1 VCQNSSMIRRSGRSS
16 ADLSATTDKAC
27 AQDEECK
34 FCATLRRTRELE
46 LFDPLPELCSPLT
59 PGVQLVNLSHSSD
72 GRLVSAKLG
81 GLWKR
86 MFEQLPL
93 IGEGLVMTRN
103 EAAILG
109 RRMMFPELAFTTH
122 GIKGASEQGGL
133 WFDFRSLGAARAM
146 HLRCESGHI
155 FGVEFDSMAGQTI
168 HRFTALPSS
177 DLDALFGWVRL
188 HQACS
193 EDLIAGPAFE
203 EAEICT
209 GESAMGQASCAGAI
223 VSMLSACCERGV
235 GLRAT
240 VQNSAVVQRAHFIPQ
255 ALQPTG
261 DWWFVCDE
269 EVGLHF
275 CPAQFTHAKAVP
287 QLDDCWPRLLF
298 YTPSDAQRPA
308 LILEPN
314 GPRPDKAT
322 GHRKHQGTS
331 P

>member
-1 VCQNSSMIRRSGRSS
+1 MIRRSCGPS
-16 ADLSATTDKAC
+16 ADLSATTDKTC
-27 AQDEECK
+27 GQDAECK
-34 FCATLRRTRELE
+34 FCATLRRAQELE

-59 PGVQLVNLSHSSD
+59 PGLQLVNLSHGHD
-72 GRLVSAKLG
+72 GRLVRAELG

-93 IGEGLVMTRN
+93 VGKGLVMTRN

-109 RRMMFPELAFTTH
+109 RRMTFPELAFTTH

-133 WFDFRSLGAARAM
+133 WFDFRSLGAARAV

-155 FGVEFDSMAGQTI
+155 FGVEFASEGGQMI

-177 DLDALFGWVRL
+177 DLDVLLGWVRL

-193 EDLIAGPAFE
+193 EDLIGRPAFE
-203 EAEICT
+203 EAEPS
-209 GESAMGQASCAGAI
+209 GEPSIGPASCAGAI
-223 VSMLSACCERGV
+223 VSMLSACCERGLGV
-235 GLRAT
+235 RAT
-240 VQNSAVVQRAHFIPQ
+240 VQNSAVVQRVQFIPR

-261 DWWFVCDE
+261 DWWFACDE

-287 QLDDCWPRLLF
+287 QLDQRWPRLLF
-298 YTPSDAQRPA
+298 YALPDALRPV
-308 LILEPN
+308 LILELDSEREVDA
-314 GPRPDKAT
+314 PRRSAT
-322 GHRKHQGTS
+322 TQQPGVETS
-331 P
+331 